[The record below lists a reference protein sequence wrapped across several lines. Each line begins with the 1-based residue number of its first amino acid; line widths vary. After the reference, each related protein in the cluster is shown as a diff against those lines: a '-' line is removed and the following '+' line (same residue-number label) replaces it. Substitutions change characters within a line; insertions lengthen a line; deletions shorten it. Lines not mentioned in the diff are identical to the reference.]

1 MHDCTCREPKEV
13 VVGNDEE
20 ANKAA
25 FIENLQTLGWSPI
38 VIPKAPFVAPSQ
50 EEILAIFRRRRQ
62 RREENCNDNGDVTFI
77 ASESGSSEGTIEPKE
92 SLEVQLSKCSN
103 EASDADRDEVTVKNW
118 CKALSWIAHKA
129 CEELLGLPTNA
140 FLPSDP
146 TDSLDLL
153 RVFHYYAV
161 PSTDLTLGSSEH
173 TDWGSLTV
181 VWQDSVGGLQTYC
194 RKRQRWIDVKPAAER
209 NEAKD
214 DHCWRCI
221 VHVGDMAS
229 LVLDDSKTESTSKET
244 TNLEVSHP
252 WPSPRHRVKSH
263 PDKERVSLVYFGYP
277 PRGVSLGEI
286 QNRLDESWQLSSTR
300 GKKLPLSEYFLLRNQ
315 SSGASEQDRES
326 EASRLYQTM
335 WNLPIEDIVRLK
347 WEQVSR

>member
-1 MHDCTCREPKEV
+1 MA
-13 VVGNDEE
+13 DEE

-25 FIENLQTLGWSPI
+25 FIENLQTLGWSPL

-50 EEILAIFRRRRQ
+50 EKILAIFRRRRQ
-62 RREENCNDNGDVTFI
+62 LQEGNNDNADVTFI

-103 EASDADRDEVTVKNW
+103 TVHEIDSDETIVKSW
-118 CKALSWIAHKA
+118 CKALSWIAHKV
-129 CEELLGLPTNA
+129 CEELLDLPTNA
-140 FLPSDP
+140 FLPSDD

-161 PSTDLTLGSSEH
+161 PSANLTLGSSEH

-194 RKRQRWIDVKPAAER
+194 RKRQTWIDVKPVEPD
-209 NEAKD
+209 ETKD

-229 LVLDDSKTESTSKET
+229 LVLDDSKTQSSSKELT
-244 TNLEVSHP
+244 PKKVSHP

-263 PDKERVSLVYFGYP
+263 RDKERVSLVYFGYP

-286 QNRLDESWQLSSTR
+286 QNRLDEGWQHSSTR
-300 GKKLPLSEYFLLRNQ
+300 GQKLPLSEYFLLRNQ